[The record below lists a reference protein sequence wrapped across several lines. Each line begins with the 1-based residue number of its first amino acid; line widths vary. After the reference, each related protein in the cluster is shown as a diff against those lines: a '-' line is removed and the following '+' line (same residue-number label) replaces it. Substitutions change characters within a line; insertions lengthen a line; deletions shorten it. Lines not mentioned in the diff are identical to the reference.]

1 MAALVAV
8 VVLLILVV
16 QFLAA
21 QQLNRPRVELV
32 TETTAAVVAPVQVLY
47 MLAAVVVVQEP
58 WEETLLR
65 QITAVTAVTVKYF
78 QSTVVRCI
86 TAAAVAARFGIMVQL
101 PVMVV
106 LAVAAVAVQTKQ
118 PQERVVALH

>member
-1 MAALVAV
+1 MVALAAA

-16 QFLAA
+16 QFLAV

-32 TETTAAVVAPVQVLY
+32 TETTAAVVAPVQVLC
-47 MLAAVVVVQEP
+47 MLAAEAAVQEP

-78 QSTVVRCI
+78 QSTAVRCI
-86 TAAAVAARFGIMVQL
+86 TAVAVAARFGIMAQL
-101 PVMVV
+101 RVMAV
-106 LAVAAVAVQTKQ
+106 LVAAVAGVQTKQ
-118 PQERVVALH
+118 PQEQVVVLH